1 MDWLAGGD
9 RGEIAVERIYAAA
22 ADSVAAHGFDRLNI
36 DDVAAR
42 AGCSRATVYRH
53 VGGKREIRDGVL
65 ARSIARIG
73 ADVQTAVAGLRGSER
88 LVQAILLSLDAVR
101 GDAVASA
108 LLSRAPSTQNLNRSL
123 VESRRLAAAA
133 AQLTGLGPDDP
144 LPSEWTV
151 RVVLSLLYWPLG
163 DRNAEE
169 AIVRRYVAPAF
180 SS

>member
-1 MDWLAGGD
+1 VDWLAGGD

-53 VGGKREIRDGVL
+53 VGGKGEIRDGVVS
-65 ARSIARIG
+65 RSITRIG
-73 ADVQTAVAGLRGSER
+73 TDVQAAVAGLRGSER

-108 LLSRAPSTQNLNRSL
+108 LLSRAPSTRNLNRSL
-123 VESRRLAAAA
+123 VESPRLAAAA
-133 AQLTGLGPDDP
+133 AELTGLGADDP
-144 LPSEWTV
+144 LSSEWTV
-151 RVVLSLLYWPLG
+151 RVVLSLLFWPLG

-169 AIVRRYVAPAF
+169 AIVRRYVAPAL